1 MRVREDQKANIGVR
15 RWRRRGVRGGARVAG
30 ASPPLARVQEVKSF
44 SSKGKASVRDLR
56 IREDT
61 AKYLLNLDVE
71 SAFYDPKSRCV

>member
-1 MRVREDQKANIGVR
+1 M
-15 RWRRRGVRGGARVAG
+15 AG
-30 ASPPLARVQEVKSF
+30 ASLPLARVQEVKSF